1 MPFIYVYQD
10 LFAEEWGDFF
20 QVLETPE
27 VNFKVGDEKDNMPP
41 KGGTQRGVVSHSLDQ
56 GYLLTKMVT
65 L

>member
-1 MPFIYVYQD
+1 MR
-10 LFAEEWGDFF
+10 GFF